1 MTGSVCVIGAG
12 PGATCLVERIC
23 ANASEM
29 IGWRPLDIHVVDASS
44 AGRGAG
50 GPESRPPGVRVH
62 VHSARAVDLA
72 GRRVLLDDGT
82 SVDADAVVL
91 AQHHV
96 DVVATPEELE
106 RLGFARRNSLYYR
119 PTGYAGNLPLDHVP
133 GGQPVLVRGLGTV
146 FADVLAQLTTG
157 RGGRFRRD
165 RDGELTYVPGGREP
179 LIHAGSRRG
188 VPSRAR
194 IDYDLRGDHPPAPRF
209 VTALAADRPYDFRR
223 EVWPLVAKD
232 LAFAYYHEILT
243 AHPERARMRW
253 ADFAEAYAPEEWEG
267 KAMRALIRRA
277 VPRFEDRLNLARFD
291 RPLAGMRFGDL
302 PGLQRWM
309 HGYLAADLSRR
320 ADPAHSADLAMIYG
334 LRGVLDVL
342 AGRVPQDPWFQGFA
356 DHAGG
361 GLPAARLA
369 ELRALG
375 RAGIVT
381 FLGTDTRVEPHETG
395 TWRATGTT
403 VPGPLTA
410 LGLIEARRPE
420 PSVSRT
426 RDPLVKRLYARGE
439 CSEEAGLLK
448 VRLPDR
454 RIVDHAGAA
463 HPRRFAFGPWTTGGG
478 GTTLPRGLDAALI
491 RHADALARTLLAETL
506 TPTVAKVA

>member
-1 MTGSVCVIGAG
+1 MTGSVCVVGAG
-12 PGATCLVERIC
+12 PGAARLVERIR
-23 ANASEM
+23 ANASEL
-29 IGWRPLDIHVVDASS
+29 IGWRPLDIHVVDAS
-44 AGRGAG
+44 G
-50 GPESRPPGVRVH
+50 GPAVPEAQAPGVRVH
-62 VHSARAVDLA
+62 VHRAKAVDLA

-82 SVDADAVVL
+82 RVDTDAVVL
-91 AQHHV
+91 AQHHL
-96 DVVATPEELE
+96 DVLATPGELE
-106 RLGFARRNSLYYR
+106 LLGFARRHSLYYR
-119 PTGYAGNLPLDHVP
+119 PTGYAGELPLRHVP

-146 FADVLAQLTTG
+146 FADVLAGLTTG

-165 RDGELTYVPGGREP
+165 RSGELTYVAGGGEP
-179 LIHAGSRRG
+179 LIHVGSRRG
-188 VPSRAR
+188 VPHRAM
-194 IDYDLRGDHPPAPRF
+194 IEYALRGEPPPPPRF
-209 VTALAADRPYDFRR
+209 VTALADRPRDFRR

-253 ADFAEAYAPEEWEG
+253 ADFAEAFAPEEWEG
-267 KAMRALIRRA
+267 KTMRALIRAA
-277 VPRFEDRLNLARFD
+277 VPRFEDRLNLTRFD

-320 ADPAHSADLAMIYG
+320 TDPAHSADLAMIYG
-334 LRGVLDVL
+334 LRGVLDVI
-342 AGRVPQDPWFQGFA
+342 AGQVPGDPWFQGFA
-356 DHAGG
+356 DHAAD

-381 FLGTDTRVEPHETG
+381 FLGTDTRVEPHESG
-395 TWRATGTT
+395 TWRATGAT
-403 VPGPLTA
+403 VPGSLTA
-410 LGLIEARRPE
+410 RAFIEARRPG
-420 PSVSRT
+420 PDVGRT
-426 RDPLVKRLYARGE
+426 RDPLVRRLHARGE
-439 CSEEAGLLK
+439 CVEEAGLLK
-448 VRLPDR
+448 VSLPDR

-478 GTTLPRGLDAALI
+478 ATTPHRGVDTVVA
-491 RHADALARTLLAETL
+491 RQADSLARTLLTETL